1 MFVKTQFETIVNLT
15 EFEKIKIEWSE
26 RQPSGNIF
34 HTISAI
40 SEEYSYTGMMGTK
53 IDEVAAEP
61 PIRTYK
67 SVTLAQF
74 PEGMT
79 GQAKRAFNDLF
90 LELHNG
96 ASAFDLS
103 QYVNGD

>member
-26 RQPSGNIF
+26 RQSSGSIF

-40 SEEYSYTGMMGTK
+40 SEEYSYRPKVGGSVDVS
-53 IDEVAAEP
+53 DEVP
-61 PIRTYK
+61 LRTYK
-67 SVTLAQF
+67 SVALAQF
-74 PEGMT
+74 PESMT

-90 LELHNG
+90 LKLDSG
-96 ASAFDLS
+96 ASAFDIS